1 MINKTSLT
9 AFTTILLALVVSF
22 SSNAQKSDN
31 KYGLKVIKAN
41 QEYHK
46 TILIDSSNILLNI
59 KQSIPDIK
67 LDIKYATKDNFIG
80 EAVYKLPLAF
90 ARKPVVQALAKIQ
103 KELEKQ
109 GLGIKI
115 WDAYRPYAITE
126 LFYEKTHD
134 TMYVAV
140 PWKGSRHN
148 RGCAIDL
155 TLIDLKTGKEL
166 DMPTPFDD
174 FTVKAHPDFMQ
185 LDKKILANRT
195 FLISIMEKYGFT
207 VYNSEWW
214 HFDYR
219 GWEKFDLM
227 DIPFESLVNPK
238 Q

>member
-1 MINKTSLT
+1 MRNKTLLT
-9 AFTTILLALVVSF
+9 VFITFLFVFVVSSF
-22 SSNAQKSDN
+22 SYAQKSDN
-31 KYGLKVIKAN
+31 KYGLKVIKDY

-46 TILIDSSNILLNI
+46 TVLADSSNILLNI
-59 KQSIPDIK
+59 KQLIPNIT
-67 LDIKYATKDNFIG
+67 LEIKYATKDNFIG

-90 ARKPVVQALAKIQ
+90 ARKPVVEALAKIQ

-115 WDAYRPYAITE
+115 WDAYRPYTITD
-126 LFYEKTHD
+126 LFYERTHD
-134 TMYVAV
+134 TMYVSV

-166 DMPTPFDD
+166 EMPTPFDN
-174 FTVKAHPDFMQ
+174 FTNKAHPDFMQ
-185 LDKKILANRT
+185 LTKNILANRS

-214 HFDYR
+214 HFDFR

-227 DIPFESLVNPK
+227 DIPFESLLIQK
-238 Q
+238 